1 MVTRIGLGQE
11 VRDEVTGFKG
21 IAVSRTEFLQGCCR
35 IEVQPK
41 TDKDG
46 KLQELGTFDEP
57 QLEVIGR
64 GILPEV
70 VKEKELGGPHK
81 GNNPPQHNISSRR

>member
-1 MVTRIGLGQE
+1 MGTTIKLGQE
-11 VRDEVTGFKG
+11 VKDGVTGFKG

-41 TDKDG
+41 VDKDG
-46 KLQELGTFDEP
+46 QLQELGTFDEP

-64 GILPEV
+64 GVLVEV
-70 VKEKELGGPHK
+70 ARKKTGGPHS
-81 GNNPPQHNISSRR
+81 GHNPERPSINRRA